1 MLLTPNQ
8 LDRFHRDGF
17 ILIEGLFDPGAMTAA
32 LNDMEKIFY
41 GKSYV
46 EYLTELD
53 KTGKASSVEPTVANT
68 VAHYGDTE

>member
-17 ILIEGLFDPGAMTAA
+17 ILIEDLFDPEEMTSA

-41 GKSYV
+41 GKSYA
-46 EYLTELD
+46 EYLIELD
-53 KTGKASSVEPTVANT
+53 KTGKATRLNQLSPTL
-68 VAHYGDTE
+68 